1 MDGYETRRI
10 QILKKKN
17 TENVRIIALGGV
29 GEIGKN
35 LYVIEI
41 DSDIFVVDAGL
52 MHPENE
58 MLGIDVVIPDISYL
72 VERADRV
79 KAIFLTHGH
88 DENIGGVFYLLN
100 KLLVPVYGTKLTLA
114 LLRENSSSTGIIEK
128 LIYVKFTLN
137 QSLHLNQ
144 RKYRSLKR
152 FTAFRIQSESASKHH
167 LALLYA
173 RETSNLTRRLLII
186 NHVILAKLPKSET
199 AACSPCFLTAPMRS
213 ARGILRQKH
222 M

>member
-1 MDGYETRRI
+1 MMDGYETRRI

-88 DENIGGVFYLLN
+88 DENIGG
-100 KLLVPVYGTKLTLA
+100 
-114 LLRENSSSTGIIEK
+114 
-128 LIYVKFTLN
+128 
-137 QSLHLNQ
+137 
-144 RKYRSLKR
+144 
-152 FTAFRIQSESASKHH
+152 
-167 LALLYA
+167 
-173 RETSNLTRRLLII
+173 RLLFI
-186 NHVILAKLPKSET
+186 E
-199 AACSPCFLTAPMRS
+199 
-213 ARGILRQKH
+213 
-222 M
+222 

>member
-1 MDGYETRRI
+1 M
-10 QILKKKN
+10 KKKN

-72 VERADRV
+72 IERADRV

-100 KLLVPVYGTKLTLA
+100 KLSVPVYGTKLTLA
-114 LLRENSSSTGIIEK
+114 LLREKLKQYGHNRKTDLREIHSKSVITFESTKVSFFRTIHSIPDSVG
-128 LIYVKFTLN
+128 V
-137 QSLHLNQ
+137 SL
-144 RKYRSLKR
+144 
-152 FTAFRIQSESASKHH
+152 
-167 LALLYA
+167 
-173 RETSNLTRRLLII
+173 
-186 NHVILAKLPKSET
+186 
-199 AACSPCFLTAPMRS
+199 
-213 ARGILRQKH
+213 
-222 M
+222 